1 LATDL
6 HPFERGV
13 LAVARGF
20 FQSFAHPPSQGWM
33 GAFAAARAAF
43 APAVAPRV
51 ALAVLDV
58 LQALRGAR
66 PTASPTPAAPAAR
79 RF

>member
-33 GAFAAARAAF
+33 GAFAAAGAAF